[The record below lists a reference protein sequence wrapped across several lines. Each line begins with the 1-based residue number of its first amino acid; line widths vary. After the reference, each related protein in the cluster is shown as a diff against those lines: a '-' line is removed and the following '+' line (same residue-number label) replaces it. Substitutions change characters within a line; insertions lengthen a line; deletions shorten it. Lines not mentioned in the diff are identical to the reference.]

1 MATQTGTKVNF
12 GFTGTD
18 GIAAT
23 GLTMASNKGMLF
35 QSADYQK
42 VDEEV
47 QIKGATGALATRIF
61 PNPSEKATLEF
72 VPASDSSVANAVLAQ
87 TAQIALYHTIL
98 NITACDSKPE
108 LIKTNWLVVGV
119 NSKGSN
125 TDVSKITLDLEA
137 YAAITAA
144 PA

>member
-1 MATQTGTKVNF
+1 MATQTGVKVNF

-35 QSADYQK
+35 QGADYSK
-42 VDEEV
+42 TDDEV
-47 QIKGATGALATRIF
+47 QLKSAAGALATRIF
-61 PNPSEKATLEF
+61 PNPGEKATLDF
-72 VPASDSSVANAVLAQ
+72 IPASDSTVAKAIEAQ

-108 LIKTNWLVVGV
+108 LVKTNWFVVGV
-119 NSKGSN
+119 SSKGSN
-125 TDVSKITLDLEA
+125 TDVSKITLELEA
-137 YAAITAA
+137 HAGITAA
-144 PA
+144 AA